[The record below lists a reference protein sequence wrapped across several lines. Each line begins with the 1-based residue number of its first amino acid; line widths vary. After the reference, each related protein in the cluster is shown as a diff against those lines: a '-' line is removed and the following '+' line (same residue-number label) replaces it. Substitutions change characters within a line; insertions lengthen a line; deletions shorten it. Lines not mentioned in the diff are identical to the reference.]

1 MCVDEYVY
9 FYVDL
14 KDKMSGFRDKF
25 YES

>member
-1 MCVDEYVY
+1 VDEYVY